1 MKELL
6 SRSDAAFAFVGLNIL
21 VISVGFRIIAS
32 SSGVPMAFAGGLVVA
47 AGLAL
52 NFIALKHL
60 LAS

>member
-1 MKELL
+1 
-6 SRSDAAFAFVGLNIL
+6 
-21 VISVGFRIIAS
+21 
-32 SSGVPMAFAGGLVVA
+32 MAFAGGLVVA